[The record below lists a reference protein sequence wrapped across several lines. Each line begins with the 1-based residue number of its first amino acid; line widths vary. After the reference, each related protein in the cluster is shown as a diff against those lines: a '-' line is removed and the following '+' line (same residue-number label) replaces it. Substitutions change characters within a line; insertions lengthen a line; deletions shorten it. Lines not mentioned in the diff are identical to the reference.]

1 MAGGKRG
8 REGEG
13 EGGGEGERAG
23 KWRVLGTETL
33 EPEAVAR
40 LLARERFAEPLACP
54 VAGCSFAAGSARE
67 FEAHYRARHAHQC
80 AVCRRCFAS
89 ERLLGLHVAEAHDS
103 YFAAMAGRGLPVF
116 ECLQEGCAERFTSVK
131 ARQRHLSRD
140 HGFPPTYAFDVGVE
154 QRGSGRRGGGRDEEM
169 AEAGEGTAVGGAPSW
184 GFGASARGRSGR
196 RRGGGLARR

>member
-1 MAGGKRG
+1 
-8 REGEG
+8 
-13 EGGGEGERAG
+13 
-23 KWRVLGTETL
+23 VLGTETL

-169 AEAGEGTAVGGAPSW
+169 AEAGEGTAVGGTPSW